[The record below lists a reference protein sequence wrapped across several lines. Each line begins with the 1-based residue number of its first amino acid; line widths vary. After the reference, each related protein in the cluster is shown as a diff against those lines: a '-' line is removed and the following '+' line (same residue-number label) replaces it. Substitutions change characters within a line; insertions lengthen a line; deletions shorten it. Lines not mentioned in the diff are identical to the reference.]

1 MMGRAIIRIE
11 SLNFTYPRMKEP
23 LLRNI
28 NLEIQE
34 GEFVIV
40 TGPNGSGKTSLGKCL
55 NGLIPYSTGGVFE
68 GRVEV
73 CGFDTFQE
81 DVSKLALYVGFV
93 FPNPEDQLATPHV
106 EKEVAFGLSNLGI
119 SRETIYER
127 LDEIFDRLPIGQLR
141 HSATFDLS
149 TGEQQMVAIASCL
162 VMEPRV
168 LVLDDP
174 LSHLNQNTSTQVIE
188 IVKDLNN
195 KGTTII
201 WISQNLSD
209 VFELADRIV
218 LLDEG
223 QIVFDGSP
231 RTLTQELDSGDLAVT
246 VPQYLELTHALV
258 RNGLSRALAETSLD
272 GTIDRLREVMG
283 TVESIPGK
291 GETDVSF
298 RDKGPEPKIRFDQ
311 VTFCYPNGV
320 AALKTI
326 NLEFHVG
333 DFVLLSGWNGSGK
346 TTLGK
351 HINGLLRP
359 SEGAV
364 YISGEDISDKPTS
377 ELAMDVGFLFQNP
390 DHQLHKPT
398 VREELA
404 FSLKNFGVPDETIRE
419 KVSDISEKLDLE
431 PLLNR
436 SPQELSG
443 SEKKKVTVAS
453 VLIYGPRIVILDEA
467 TANLDR
473 GQAGSLIERIE
484 NYYDEDKIIICISHD
499 VRVWASSDFLN
510 RVIIMKDG
518 AIASEG
524 TPETMLSDREIMG
537 YLYGDLLPVTRISQS
552 LSDKGVRPN
561 HYRTHTLVRELERL
575 MKGAPNGVAQ

>member
-1 MMGRAIIRIE
+1 MGREIIKIE
-11 SLNFTYPRMKEP
+11 NLSFTYPRMEEP
-23 LLRNI
+23 LLRDI
-28 NLEIQE
+28 NLEIRA
-34 GEFVIV
+34 GEFVIL

-68 GRVEV
+68 GSVEV
-73 CGFDTFQE
+73 CGFDTLHE

-93 FPNPEDQLATPHV
+93 FPNPEDQLVTPHV

-119 SRETIYER
+119 PREAIYER
-127 LDEIFDRLPIGQLR
+127 VDEVLDRLHIAQLK

-149 TGEQQMVAIASCL
+149 TGEQQIVAIASCL
-162 VMEPRV
+162 VMEPEV
-168 LVLDDP
+168 LILDDP
-174 LSHLNQNTSTQVIE
+174 LSHLNQNTSSQVID
-188 IVKDLNN
+188 IVKDLNS
-195 KGTTII
+195 KGGTIV

-209 VFELADRIV
+209 VFELANRIV
-218 LLDEG
+218 LLDGG

-231 RTLTQELDSGDLAVT
+231 HTMAQDLDLGESAVT
-246 VPQYLELTHALV
+246 VPQYLEVTHALV
-258 RNGLSRALAETSLD
+258 RNGFSRRLVETSLD
-272 GTIDRLREVMG
+272 GTVDRLKRLMAQMDP
-283 TVESIPGK
+283 IPGK
-291 GETDVSF
+291 GETEFSF
-298 RDKGPEPKIRFDQ
+298 PDKRTEPTIRFDQ
-311 VTFCYPNGV
+311 VTFCYPNKV
-320 AALKTI
+320 LALRAI

-364 YISGEDISDKPTS
+364 YIAGEDISDKPTS

-398 VREELA
+398 VKEELA
-404 FSLKNFGVPDETIRE
+404 FSLKNFGVSEEKINE
-419 KVSDISEKLDLE
+419 KVSDISEKLGLN

-453 VLIYGPRIVILDEA
+453 VLIHGPKIVILDEA

-473 GQAGSLIERIE
+473 DQSQSIIEAVE
-484 NYYDEDKIIICISHD
+484 SYFDEDKILISISHD
-499 VRVWASSDFLN
+499 VRMWASSDFLN
-510 RVIIMKDG
+510 RIIIMRDG
-518 AIASEG
+518 AIVSEG
-524 TPETMLSDREIMG
+524 TPEEVLCDAEIMG
-537 YLYGDLLPVTRISQS
+537 YLYGDLLPVTRIAHS
-552 LSDKGVRPN
+552 LADKGVRPT
-561 HYRTHTLVRELERL
+561 HYKTHTLVQEL
-575 MKGAPNGVAQ
+575 KGLGRRASNGFAR